1 MFSLNQLHVSKQQTS
16 SGNTVFYVRFEPS
29 QLDEFPTGSE
39 FTIVY
44 SPTAY
49 HGWEAVTYRVIE
61 PRKAYA
67 VLERRPLTR
76 PEQDYFQSLLEMST
90 CG

>member
-1 MFSLNQLHVSKQQTS
+1 MFNLDQLQVSKQQTS
-16 SGNTVFYVRFEPS
+16 TGNTVFYVGFEPS
-29 QLDEFPTGSE
+29 QLDGFAAGCE

-44 SPTAY
+44 APTDY

-67 VLERRPLTR
+67 VLERRPLTKAELGHFR
-76 PEQDYFQSLLEMST
+76 SLVESLL
-90 CG
+90 